1 MSEYDNDFD
10 TSNGTGS
17 SANNPLKIN
26 VDGGISKALG
36 KEQKIKEYRN
46 EVNRLVS
53 LANKRL
59 RRLEKNGLQSSPAY
73 QAYLANGGQPFST
86 KGKDYNQLQSEV
98 ARLKRFIDSE
108 TSTVKGVNT
117 YLKDIAKNT
126 GIKYKNL
133 QELRQKAD
141 KFFELS
147 SKIEQ
152 YLRQVEDIASAI
164 GYQKIWESI
173 NVYVKDNRIDLSQ
186 TNLSIDEMV
195 DTISKA
201 IADFDNPIHEK
212 INDINEDIWFVLD
225 KE

>member
-1 MSEYDNDFD
+1 MSEYDDDFD
-10 TSNGTGS
+10 TSNGIGS
-17 SANNPLKIN
+17 RNNAMVIN
-26 VDGGISKALG
+26 VESEISKAYG
-36 KEQKIKEYRN
+36 KEQRIKEYRN
-46 EVNRLVS
+46 EANRLVS
-53 LANKRL
+53 LANKRI

-73 QAYLANGGQPFST
+73 QAYLANGAKPFST

-108 TSTVKGVNT
+108 TSTVKGVNN
-117 YLKDIAKNT
+117 YLKEIAKNT

-133 QELRQKAD
+133 TELRQKAD

-173 NVYVKDNRIDLSQ
+173 NVYVKDNRLDLSDS
-186 TNLSIDEMV
+186 NLSIDEMV

-201 IADFDNPIHEK
+201 IADFDNPIHDTV
-212 INDINEDIWFVLD
+212 NNTNEDIWFVLD
-225 KE
+225 KD

>member
-1 MSEYDNDFD
+1 MTMNEGSKND
-10 TSNGTGS
+10 
-17 SANNPLKIN
+17 PLVIGVESK
-26 VDGGISKALG
+26 ISKEYG
-36 KEQKIKEYRN
+36 KEQKIRAYRN
-46 EVNRLVS
+46 EANRLVS

-133 QELRQKAD
+133 TELREKAD

-173 NVYVKDNRIDLSQ
+173 NVYVKDNRIDLSE

-201 IADFDNPIHEK
+201 IADFDNPIHDT
-212 INDINEDIWFVLD
+212 IDNINEDIWFVLGKD
-225 KE
+225 

>member
-1 MSEYDNDFD
+1 MTMNEGSKNDPFVIGVDSE
-10 TSNGTGS
+10 
-17 SANNPLKIN
+17 
-26 VDGGISKALG
+26 ISKAYG
-36 KEQKIKEYRN
+36 KEQKIKAYRN
-46 EVNRLVS
+46 EANRLVS

-73 QAYLANGGQPFST
+73 QAYLANGGIPFST

-108 TSTVKGVNT
+108 TSTVKGVNN
-117 YLKDIAKNT
+117 YLKEIAKNT

-133 QELRQKAD
+133 TELRKKAD
-141 KFFELS
+141 TFFELS

-173 NVYVKDNRIDLSQ
+173 NVYVKDNRLDLSES
-186 TNLSIDEMV
+186 NLSLDQMV
-195 DTISKA
+195 ETISKA
-201 IADFDNPIHEK
+201 IADFDNPIHDK
-212 INDINEDIWFVLD
+212 VNNTNDDIWFVLD

>member
-1 MSEYDNDFD
+1 MTIDVGSKNAPLVIGVESE
-10 TSNGTGS
+10 
-17 SANNPLKIN
+17 
-26 VDGGISKALG
+26 ISKAYG
-36 KEQKIKEYRN
+36 KEQRIKEYRN
-46 EVNRLVS
+46 EANRLVS
-53 LANKRL
+53 LANKRI

-73 QAYLANGGQPFST
+73 QAYLANGGKPFST

-108 TSTVKGVNT
+108 TSTVKGVNN
-117 YLKDIAKNT
+117 YLKEIAKNT

-133 QELRQKAD
+133 TELRKKAD
-141 KFFELS
+141 TFFELS

-173 NVYVKDNRIDLSQ
+173 NVYVKDNRLDLSES
-186 TNLSIDEMV
+186 NLSLEQMV
-195 DTISKA
+195 ETISKA
-201 IADFDNPIHEK
+201 IADFDNPIHDN
-212 INDINEDIWFVLD
+212 INNTNDDIWFVLD

>member
-1 MSEYDNDFD
+1 MSEFDDDFD
-10 TSNGTGS
+10 NAHGAGS
-17 SANNPLKIN
+17 SANNALKIN

-36 KEQKIKEYRN
+36 KEQKIREYRN
-46 EVNRLVS
+46 EANRLVS
-53 LANKRL
+53 LANKRI

-133 QELRQKAD
+133 TELRQKAD

-173 NVYVKDNRIDLSQ
+173 NVYVKDNRLDLSDS
-186 TNLSIDEMV
+186 NLSIDEMV

-201 IADFDNPIHEK
+201 IADFDNPIHDK
-212 INDINEDIWFVLD
+212 INEIDADIWFVLD

>member
-1 MSEYDNDFD
+1 MTMNEGSKND
-10 TSNGTGS
+10 
-17 SANNPLKIN
+17 PLVIGVESK
-26 VDGGISKALG
+26 ISKEYG
-36 KEQKIKEYRN
+36 KEQKIREYRN
-46 EVNRLVS
+46 EANRLVS
-53 LANKRL
+53 LANKRI

-173 NVYVKDNRIDLSQ
+173 NVYVKDNRIDLSDS
-186 TNLSIDEMV
+186 NLSIDEMV

-201 IADFDNPIHEK
+201 IADFDNPIHDK
-212 INDINEDIWFVLD
+212 INNTNDDIWFVLGKD
-225 KE
+225 

>member
-1 MSEYDNDFD
+1 MLEYDDDFD
-10 TSNGTGS
+10 NANGTGS

-26 VDGGISKALG
+26 VDGGISKAYG
-36 KEQKIKEYRN
+36 KEQKITAYRN
-46 EVNRLVS
+46 EANRLVS
-53 LANKRL
+53 LANKRI

-73 QAYLANGGQPFST
+73 QAYLANGGKPFST

-108 TSTVKGVNT
+108 TSTVKGVNN

-133 QELRQKAD
+133 TELRQKAD

-173 NVYVKDNRIDLSQ
+173 NVYVKDNRLDLSDS
-186 TNLSIDEMV
+186 NLSIDEMV

-201 IADFDNPIHEK
+201 IADFDNPIHDK
-212 INDINEDIWFVLD
+212 INNTNDDIWFILD

>member
-1 MSEYDNDFD
+1 MTINEGSKNDPLVIGVDSE
-10 TSNGTGS
+10 
-17 SANNPLKIN
+17 
-26 VDGGISKALG
+26 ISKAYG
-36 KEQKIKEYRN
+36 KEQKIKAYRN
-46 EVNRLVS
+46 EANRLVS
-53 LANKRL
+53 LANKRI

-98 ARLKRFIDSE
+98 SRLKRFIDSE

-133 QELRQKAD
+133 TELREKAD

-201 IADFDNPIHEK
+201 IADFDNPIHDTV
-212 INDINEDIWFVLD
+212 NSTNEDIWFVLGKD
-225 KE
+225 